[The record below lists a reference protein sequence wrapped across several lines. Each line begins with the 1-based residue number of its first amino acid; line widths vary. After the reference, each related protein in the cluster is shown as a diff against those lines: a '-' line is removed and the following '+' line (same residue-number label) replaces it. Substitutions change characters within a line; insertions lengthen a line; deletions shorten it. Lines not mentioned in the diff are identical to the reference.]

1 MGKKE
6 YLVRKAVREYYENM
20 GNRNGR
26 PVKFIASLDGY
37 KMLLVRFQDEKGK
50 KMSALMEYSEYTDHW
65 DVSEDHVCTRE
76 EEADLV
82 DKYESSLYEEFLD
95 YDGPFDDEDEYTVSG
110 PNGTWG
116 GDRR

>member
-6 YLVRKAVREYYENM
+6 YLVRKAVREYYDSL

-37 KMLLVRFQDEKGK
+37 KMLLVRFQDEKGR

-65 DVSEDHVCTRE
+65 DVHEEDVCSRE
-76 EEADLV
+76 EEDRLV
-82 DKYESSLYEEFLD
+82 NRFETNTLDDFLGDDGSMDDDDEFLN
-95 YDGPFDDEDEYTVSG
+95 G

-116 GDRR
+116 